1 METNKETNF
10 ASSVVYVHN
19 DETYVRQFIEELD
32 KILSANFL
40 KFEIVVVNDKST
52 DNSIK
57 LIKEYAAIRFGLVI
71 SILNMSYFQGL
82 ESSMNA
88 GIDLAIGD
96 FVFEF
101 DSVYIDYEWNTVM
114 DIYFNSLSGI
124 DIVNAVPLRKL
135 KFTSSLFYRIFNK
148 NANLQYDLETETFRV
163 LSRRAINRVHSISK
177 TIPYRKAIYAN
188 CGLQLATIK
197 YKPTKDIKIKKLINR
212 SNLAVNSLILFS
224 DVAYKITLFMAIFMI
239 LITIGVAIY
248 AFIYYIYENPI
259 EGWTTTILFL
269 SFAFFGLFSIMAM
282 IVKYLST
289 IVNLIFAKKEYLFE
303 SIEKL

>member
-10 ASSVVYVHN
+10 ASAIVYVHN

-32 KILSANFL
+32 RTLSTNFL
-40 KFEIVVVNDKST
+40 KFEVVVVNDKST
-52 DNSIK
+52 DDSIK
-57 LIKEYAAIRFGLVI
+57 LIKEYAATRSGLVI

-88 GIDLAIGD
+88 GIDLTIGD

-101 DSVYIDYEWNTVM
+101 DSVYVDYDWKIMM
-114 DIYFNSLSGI
+114 DIYFKSLTGI
-124 DIVNAVPLRKL
+124 DIVNASPLRKL
-135 KFTSSLFYRIFNK
+135 KLSSSLFYRLFNK
-148 NANLQYDLETETFRV
+148 SAHLQYDLGTETFRV
-163 LSRRAINRVHSISK
+163 LSRRAINRVHSMSK

-188 CGLQLATIK
+188 CGLQLTTLKYSPIK
-197 YKPTKDIKIKKLINR
+197 EINVKRLSNR

-224 DVAYKITLFMAIFMI
+224 DIAYKITLFMTIFMI

-248 AFIYYIYENPI
+248 ALVYYFYETPV

-269 SFAFFGLFSIMAM
+269 SFAFFGLFAIMSM
-282 IVKYLST
+282 VVKYLST
-289 IVNLIFAKKEYLFE
+289 IVNLIFTKKEYIFE

>member
-10 ASSVVYVHN
+10 ASAVVYVHN

-32 KILSANFL
+32 RTLSTNFL

-52 DNSIK
+52 DNGIK
-57 LIKEYAAIRFGLVI
+57 LIREYATTRSGLVI

-88 GIDLAIGD
+88 GIDLTIGD

-101 DSVYIDYEWNTVM
+101 DSVYVDYDWKIMM
-114 DIYFNSLSGI
+114 DIYFKSLTGF
-124 DIVNAVPLRKL
+124 DIVNASPLRKL
-135 KFTSSLFYRIFNK
+135 KLSSLLFYRLFNK
-148 NANLQYDLETETFRV
+148 SAHLQYDLGTETFRI
-163 LSRRAINRVHSISK
+163 LSRRAINRVHSMSK

-188 CGLQLATIK
+188 CGLQLTTLK
-197 YKPTKDIKIKKLINR
+197 YHPVKDINAKIFSNR

-224 DVAYKITLFMAIFMI
+224 DIAYRITLFMAVFMMI
-239 LITIGVAIY
+239 VTIGVALY
-248 AFIYYIYENPI
+248 ALVYYFYETPV

-269 SFAFFGLFSIMAM
+269 SFAFFGLFAIMSM
-282 IVKYLST
+282 VIKYLST
-289 IVNLIFAKKEYLFE
+289 IVNLIFTKKEYIFE